1 MYLDMVKEM
10 KNIWLRNCD
19 IYVLKLLLIYSAGY
33 AQNNYV
39 PFTTVIMLFIIILLL
54 EAQFMLL

>member
-1 MYLDMVKEM
+1 MVKEM

-19 IYVLKLLLIYSAGY
+19 IYALKLLLIYNAGCV
-33 AQNNYV
+33 QNHFV

-54 EAQFMLL
+54 ETQFMLR